1 VPVVIIDSK
10 TLASLQRLGT
20 ASPVADAHLLF
31 EPDVDEQKTV
41 SLLFKS
47 AEAKLRSA
55 EILMEQQATAGVM
68 DLLASAMLMMA
79 VDKAG
84 LAQVPP
90 MDSAVLWLYS
100 EALPQQLLNQEQVA
114 AIVRALSLSH
124 NPEVPL
130 TLLEQVLADARL
142 LCATATA
149 PS

>member
-1 VPVVIIDSK
+1 
-10 TLASLQRLGT
+10 
-20 ASPVADAHLLF
+20 
-31 EPDVDEQKTV
+31 
-41 SLLFKS
+41 
-47 AEAKLRSA
+47 
-55 EILMEQQATAGVM
+55 MEQQATAGVM

>member
-1 VPVVIIDSK
+1 MPVVIIDSK

-20 ASPVADAHLLF
+20 ASPVADARLLF

-41 SLLFKS
+41 SPLFKS

-130 TLLEQVLADARL
+130 TLMEQVLADARL